1 VDDACHAENRS
12 GNPATVNSMDAV
24 YEKSDA
30 VVFRRIADE
39 GLLVPIRRT
48 SNDVDCFY
56 TLNETASRIWDLI
69 DGRRSL
75 EHIVTVV
82 VEEFNVSPDDCR
94 KDVLELICRFEHVRA
109 IALMESKVG
118 D

>member
-1 VDDACHAENRS
+1 VDDPCHAENRS
-12 GNPATVNSMDAV
+12 GDPATDSSMDAV

-39 GLLVPIRRT
+39 GLLVPIRKT

-69 DGRRSL
+69 DGTRSL
-75 EHIVTVV
+75 EHIVTVL
-82 VEEFNVSPDDCR
+82 VEEFNVSREDCH
-94 KDVLELICRFEHVRA
+94 KDVLELICRLEHVQA
-109 IALMESKVG
+109 IALMESGVG